1 VYFIFNC
8 ICVIWAKL
16 PDINKWMDGWI
27 ALITDNIRLCL
38 SYIHFLFVVPSHRII
53 RQLSDTGN
61 GR

>member
-1 VYFIFNC
+1 M
-8 ICVIWAKL
+8 IWAKL